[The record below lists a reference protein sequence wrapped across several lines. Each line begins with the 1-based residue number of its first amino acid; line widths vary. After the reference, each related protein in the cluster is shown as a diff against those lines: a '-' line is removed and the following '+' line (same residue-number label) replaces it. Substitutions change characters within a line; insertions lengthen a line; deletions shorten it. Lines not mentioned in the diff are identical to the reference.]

1 MFSFIINL
9 VHTFL
14 LFNKKVYI

>member
-1 MFSFIINL
+1 VNLFVLLVL

-14 LFNKKVYI
+14 CLW

>member
-1 MFSFIINL
+1 MFNFIIIL

>member
-1 MFSFIINL
+1 MFSFNIVL

-14 LFNKKVYI
+14 LFNK